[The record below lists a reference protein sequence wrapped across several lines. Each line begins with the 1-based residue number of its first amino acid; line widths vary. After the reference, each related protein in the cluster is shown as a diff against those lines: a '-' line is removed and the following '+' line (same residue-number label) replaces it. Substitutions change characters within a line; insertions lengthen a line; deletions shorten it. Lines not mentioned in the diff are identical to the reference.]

1 MRTKP
6 HADDEEDDEEGQ
18 TPKRPLGRQPAGAV
32 LVDGKWQMSELSIQL
47 AAERLL
53 RQREARCTRWRAKQD
68 LLRSSHP
75 ELFATRGLDPRQT
88 TLTPERSKERNA
100 DLLPYQKSDTS
111 STTSDIFDA
120 SLFWRSLQRDNGTPS
135 LSRGSASL

>member
-1 MRTKP
+1 MKKTMKKDKP
-6 HADDEEDDEEGQ
+6 
-18 TPKRPLGRQPAGAV
+18 PKKPLGRQPAGAV
-32 LVDGKWQMSELSIQL
+32 LVDGKWQLTELSIQL

-88 TLTPERSKERNA
+88 TLTPEVRSTERNA
-100 DLLPYQKSDTS
+100 DLLHCQKSDTS
-111 STTSDIFDA
+111 STASDTSDA

>member
-1 MRTKP
+1 MKKTMKKDKP
-6 HADDEEDDEEGQ
+6 
-18 TPKRPLGRQPAGAV
+18 PKRPLGRQPAGAV
-32 LVDGKWQMSELSIQL
+32 LVDGKWQMTELSIQL

-88 TLTPERSKERNA
+88 TLTPEVRSTERKV
-100 DLLPYQKSDTS
+100 DPLPSQKTDTS
-111 STTSDIFDA
+111 STADTFDA